1 MADNKKYY
9 YIKLKEDFFDKEEIV
24 LLESGKDGFKYS
36 NFLLKLYLKS
46 LRGDGR
52 LIFTEFIPYDT
63 KMLAKLT
70 RFSENF
76 VKKALKKLRDFELI
90 EVLDDG
96 VIYMLNIQEFIGE
109 SSTEAD
115 RKRVYR
121 RKIEEE
127 KSGQM
132 SGQMSDKCTPEIRD
146 KRLEN
151 RDKRLDDDKAEYISE
166 INGLIKNK
174 ISSSSLENFIN
185 RFGVDKL
192 DPLINEIKESDYLKE
207 NINFNHL
214 SDDFIN
220 KAISGKYRTFK
231 NEVNNGQGNK
241 LPKDFSQFNFG
252 TTVR

>member
-24 LLESGKDGFKYS
+24 LLESGRDGFKYS

-76 VKKALKKLRDFELI
+76 TKKALKKLQDFELI

-96 VIYMLNIQEFIGE
+96 VIYMLNIQDFIGE

-132 SGQMSDKCTPEIRD
+132 SGQMSDKCTLEIRD

-151 RDKRLDDDKAEYISE
+151 RDNRLDDDKAEYVTK

-185 RFGVDKL
+185 RFGVDTLKS
-192 DPLINEIKESDYLKE
+192 LIDEIKESDYLKE

-220 KAISGKYRTFK
+220 KAISGKYRTYK

-241 LPKDFSQFNFG
+241 LPKDFSQFNL
-252 TTVR
+252 